1 MLKPANLIGSFLVL
15 LVLCASVA
23 LGQTGTSG
31 ITGTVRDSN
40 GAVVPNATVTAKN
53 EATNVSQNQNTND
66 AGLFAFTSL
75 PVGNYTISVE
85 KSGFKTFKKTG
96 NALQVGTPLTVD
108 AAMEVGQVSETVTV
122 TGGTE
127 QLQTA
132 NATIGNV
139 VEQKA
144 IEALPLNGRNPLTLL
159 LFEPGVVQ
167 RSQGAAGSGVHVNG
181 SRDRAFNV
189 TIDGIDAN
197 ESSVPNPVSN
207 LYRINPDNIQEY
219 KVTPA
224 YPVVT
229 AGNQMLWLGFSLYP
243 LRLLLGRRG

>member
-1 MLKPANLIGSFLVL
+1 MLKPAILIGSLFVL
-15 LVLCASVA
+15 LVICASAA
-23 LGQTGTSG
+23 LAQTGTSG
-31 ITGTVRDSN
+31 ISGTVRDVN

-53 EATNVSQNQNTND
+53 EATNVSQNQNTTD

-75 PVGNYTISVE
+75 PVGDYTISVE

-96 NALQVGTPLTVD
+96 NALEVGTPLTVD
-108 AAMEVGQVSETVTV
+108 ATMEVGQVSETVTV

-159 LFEPGVVQ
+159 LLEPGVCSDQ
-167 RSQGAAGSGVHVNG
+167 PAA
-181 SRDRAFNV
+181 
-189 TIDGIDAN
+189 
-197 ESSVPNPVSN
+197 PV
-207 LYRINPDNIQEY
+207 REY
-219 KVTPA
+219 T
-224 YPVVT
+224 
-229 AGNQMLWLGFSLYP
+229 
-243 LRLLLGRRG
+243 